1 MRLRH
6 ETPAFAGVTG
16 KTGARGDGWFFVHFG
31 ITIGLARRFPCGL
44 LRRMGDDFREKPAH
58 LPGLTPPEPG
68 APAEPACGKA
78 DKDGVAPRRRD
89 KPHYAGHRQR
99 LRQRFLTAG
108 ADALADYE
116 LLELV
121 LFRAIPQRDVKPLA
135 KELIARFGSFAEVVA
150 APPARL
156 KEVAGVG
163 DAVVAE
169 LKIVRAAAV
178 KLAQQQARAQP
189 VFRGWSDLIA
199 YCRAAMAHAER
210 EEFRVLF
217 LDAKNRLIADEVQ
230 NRGTIDH
237 TPVYPREVVR
247 RALELSA
254 ASVILLHN
262 HPSGDPTPSRADVE
276 MTKRVI
282 AAAEPLGIAVHDHV
296 IIGRDGHASLRG
308 LGLI

>member
-1 MRLRH
+1 
-6 ETPAFAGVTG
+6 
-16 KTGARGDGWFFVHFG
+16 
-31 ITIGLARRFPCGL
+31 
-44 LRRMGDDFREKPAH
+44 MGDDFRERPAR
-58 LPGLTPPEPG
+58 LPGLVPSEET
-68 APAEPACGKA
+68 APAETARKRKDAGGK
-78 DKDGVAPRRRD
+78 GERRRD

-99 LRQRFLTAG
+99 LRQRFLSAG

-156 KEVAGVG
+156 KEVRGVG
-163 DAVVAE
+163 DAVVTE
-169 LKIVRAAAV
+169 LKIVQAAAV
-178 KLAQQQARAQP
+178 KLARQQARAQP
-189 VFRGWSDLIA
+189 VFRAWNDLIA

-276 MTKRVI
+276 MTKKVI
-282 AAAEPLGIAVHDHV
+282 AAAEPLGIMVHDHV
-296 IIGRDGHASLRG
+296 IIGREGHASLRG